1 MSLIIKN
8 AHAILSG
15 LPGEAA
21 RLAGPDIR
29 IRDGKIAAIGS
40 LTPLPEERQID
51 ARDCVILS
59 GVGEHAPPSFS
70 VAAEGRAAGAEPE
83 PDGLAERH
91 AVPLSRGFR

>member
-1 MSLIIKN
+1 MSLMIKN

-40 LTPLPEERQID
+40 LTPLPEERQ
-51 ARDCVILS
+51 RDLS

>member
-1 MSLIIKN
+1 MSLIIQN

-40 LTPLPEERQID
+40 LTPLPEER
-51 ARDCVILS
+51 RDRCLRLRDLS

>member
-1 MSLIIKN
+1 MSLMIKN

-40 LTPLPEERQID
+40 CRKSDRSMPAT
-51 ARDCVILS
+51 V
-59 GVGEHAPPSFS
+59 
-70 VAAEGRAAGAEPE
+70 
-83 PDGLAERH
+83 
-91 AVPLSRGFR
+91 